1 MGTVL
6 FLVFHFIFK
15 FDTLYD
21 FVILSFLVSLDSI
34 FILKL
39 LELKK
44 K

>member
-6 FLVFHFIFK
+6 FLIFHFVFK
-15 FDTLYD
+15 LNTLYD
-21 FVILSFLVSLDSI
+21 FVILSGLVSLDSI
-34 FILKL
+34 AVLKF

>member
-6 FLVFHFIFK
+6 FLIFHFVFK
-15 FDTLYD
+15 FNTLYD
-21 FVILSFLVSLDSI
+21 FVILSGLASLDSI
-34 FILKL
+34 AVLKF